1 MIKFPPQRT
10 TLLKR
15 YLTRLRDEERGAE
28 TVEFLGMLPLVILT
42 IAIIW
47 QFALV
52 GYTAVITAGTAREA
66 ARAAAVG
73 ANCQSAAAQ
82 ASVGWN
88 GGTRRVSCSCGGDM
102 CTARVELQV
111 KRAPL
116 PLIDRLPTYPWVSST
131 ARMRYEPP
139 YR

>member
-1 MIKFPPQRT
+1 VIRAAVQRVW
-10 TLLKR
+10 R
-15 YLTRLRDEERGAE
+15 EERGAE
-28 TVEFLGMLPLVILT
+28 TVEFLGTLPLVILT

-47 QFALV
+47 QFALL

-73 ANCQSAAAQ
+73 ADCRAAAAQ
-82 ASVGWN
+82 ASVGWDS
-88 GGTRRVSCSCGGDM
+88 GTRRVSCSCGGETCRATVD
-102 CTARVELQV
+102 LQV

-116 PLIDRLPTYPWVSST
+116 PLIGRLPSYPWVSST
-131 ARMRYEPP
+131 AYMRYEPP